1 MYTKTASGNY
11 VYKNVLITVQHEAV
25 STGWQKMYFVG
36 RCRNVYGQKFLT
48 LKQAIAAINNAKTPS
63 ANQFDHNAPYNAEFL
78 GAQPARANQDY

>member
-11 VYKNVLITVQHEAV
+11 IYKNVLITVQDEAV

-48 LKQAIAAINNAKTPS
+48 LKQAIAAISNAKTPF
-63 ANQFDHNAPYNAEFL
+63 ANQIYHNARYNSEFL
-78 GAQPARANQDY
+78 GAQPARTGQDY